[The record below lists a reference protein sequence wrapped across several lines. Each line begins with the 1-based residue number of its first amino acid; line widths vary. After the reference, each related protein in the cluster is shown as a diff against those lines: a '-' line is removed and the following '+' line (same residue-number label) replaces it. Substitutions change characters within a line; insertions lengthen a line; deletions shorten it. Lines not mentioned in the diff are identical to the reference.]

1 MAFDDWLAEI
11 SLLLNEMQ
19 GEDVDAHEIYMK
31 IRQILDTMKAEGLPL
46 PDDLVKLEEELERQ
60 FAADAKPGS

>member
-11 SLLLNEMQ
+11 SLLMNEMQ
-19 GEDVDAHEIYMK
+19 GEQGDAHEIYMK

-46 PDDLVKLEEELERQ
+46 PEDLVKLEEDLERQ
-60 FAADAKPGS
+60 FAADARTDG

>member
-11 SLLLNEMQ
+11 SLLLNELE
-19 GEDVDAHEIYMK
+19 GEPADAHETYLK

-46 PDDLVKLEEELERQ
+46 PDDLVRLEADLEKQ
-60 FAADAKPGS
+60 FAEEARG

>member
-11 SLLLNEMQ
+11 SLLMNEMQ
-19 GEDVDAHEIYMK
+19 GEQGDAHEIYLK

-46 PDDLVKLEEELERQ
+46 PDDLVKLEEDLERQ
-60 FAADAKPGS
+60 FAADAAGK

>member
-11 SLLLNEMQ
+11 SLLMNEMQ
-19 GEDVDAHEIYMK
+19 GEQGDEHEIYMK

-46 PDDLVKLEEELERQ
+46 PDDLVKLEEELEAQ
-60 FAADAKPGS
+60 FAADAKAAK

>member
-11 SLLLNEMQ
+11 SLLMNEMQ
-19 GEDVDAHEIYMK
+19 GEQGDAHEIYLK

-46 PDDLVKLEEELERQ
+46 PEDLVKLEEDLERE
-60 FAADAKPGS
+60 FAADAAGQ